1 MYLAHLLYFLS
12 NMFLF
17 TVPIVPSNRTSVKII
32 HVKNT
37 HENILMFFTEF
48 NITVPAYWKHLSTS
62 SFFGFIAVVYFQK
75 IFISA
80 LGLFHLFFLFREIL
94 VPFPCFFLKLFF
106 FFLITI
112 FIYVYKTFIK
122 TFLIVINRFC
132 VYIKNFL

>member
-12 NMFLF
+12 NMILF
-17 TVPIVPSNRTSVKII
+17 TVPIIYSNRTSVKII

-37 HENILMFFTEF
+37 HENNLMFFTEF

-62 SFFGFIAVVYFQK
+62 SFFRFIAVVYFQK
-75 IFISA
+75 IFISV

-106 FFLITI
+106 FLITI
-112 FIYVYKTFIK
+112 FIYVYKKFLK